1 MSSKRSLDR
10 LLRVHRRCPLGAL
23 TGVSTSLHKTRR
35 CRFFYEWLKE
45 RHLPRER
52 QCGTTAQQIAPW
64 LSTCLQDVPRP
75 CRSST
80 RTSPGIT
87 FSSCT
92 AAPRSAARTAPTAK
106 WMEWSCA
113 RRAGA
118 SQECG
123 HGHPRC
129 SWLAAPVYLDE
140 SGRSSPPGL
149 VESAGWHATSRCS
162 RRFGSAVRLTPGD
175 RAYSSPTR
183 RIGLTPPARRQV
195 GF

>member
-1 MSSKRSLDR
+1 MPIEHSNVSWHYLFVLYGGSQIRS
-10 LLRVHRRCPLGAL
+10 PN
-23 TGVSTSLHKTRR
+23 
-35 CRFFYEWLKE
+35 
-45 RHLPRER
+45 
-52 QCGTTAQQIAPW
+52 
-64 LSTCLQDVPRP
+64 
-75 CRSST
+75 
-80 RTSPGIT
+80 RTNGEV
-87 FSSCT
+87 
-92 AAPRSAARTAPTAK
+92 
-106 WMEWSCA
+106 EWSWA

-129 SWLAAPVYLDE
+129 SWLAAPVDLDE